1 VSPLAQSA
9 EFELKGIDSSER
21 NSLFFAV
28 SNPISFINKFLLTG
42 LRLMFI
48 VYRYGGPYA

>member
-28 SNPISFINKFLLTG
+28 SIQYRLSINF
-42 LRLMFI
+42 
-48 VYRYGGPYA
+48 Y